1 MRLRCLAEE
10 VDRAVHHLDALGGLF
25 SGNEDESAH
34 RRQTPGVAAPLLPHM
49 PVTAIT
55 SMSASIF
62 GIGFLSSKNLVLM
75 LIILVL
81 NKEFSNEGQKFS
93 AFA

>member
-34 RRQTPGVAAPLLPHM
+34 RRQTPGVAAPLLHTHARHRDHIDVGLHLRHWLPFLEE
-49 PVTAIT
+49 P
-55 SMSASIF
+55 SINVNNTR
-62 GIGFLSSKNLVLM
+62 S
-75 LIILVL
+75 
-81 NKEFSNEGQKFS
+81 Q
-93 AFA
+93 